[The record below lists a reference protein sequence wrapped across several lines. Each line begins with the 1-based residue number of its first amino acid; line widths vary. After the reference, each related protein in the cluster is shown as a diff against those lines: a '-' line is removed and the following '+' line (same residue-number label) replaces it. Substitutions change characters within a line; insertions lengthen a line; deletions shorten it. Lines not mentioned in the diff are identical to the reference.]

1 MNNKLNYEVKD
12 NALSV
17 GLDAN
22 QDGQNSLNLKL
33 QLSEAV
39 QEAFAKGVAVE
50 GVKSASI
57 KFEGSKL
64 VLVVDTDKDGE
75 ALLNLE
81 VDLFEAIEETGV
93 LK

>member
-1 MNNKLNYEVKD
+1 MSKVNYKVQD
-12 NALSV
+12 NSLQV

-22 QDGQNSLNLKL
+22 EDGQNSLTLKININ
-33 QLSEAV
+33 EAIA
-39 QEAFAKGVAVE
+39 EAFKKGAAVD

-64 VLVVDTDKDGE
+64 VLIVDSDKDSEQLLSLE
-75 ALLNLE
+75 A
-81 VDLFEAIEETGV
+81 DLFEAIEETGV